1 MNKIFTFL
9 FLIII
14 VISCKKDTTE
24 EPYKLYTNYFD
35 LTPGKFVVYDVE
47 EMYHD
52 VDLIIKHDTIRYQLK
67 TVIGEEYIDNSGRS
81 GRKYMRYQR
90 ADTSLQW
97 EVKDVWVT
105 LLTSNSG
112 ELVEEN
118 QRIVKMVFPVSST
131 KTWNL
136 NAYNSFDEK
145 EASYEN
151 IHQSA
156 IISGLS
162 FDSTVRVNQ
171 TYFKSLIDYQ
181 NQYEVYAT
189 NVGLVGKFYK
199 DLIIDNFDT
208 LEVQKGNE
216 IHYRLVEY
224 GIE

>member
-1 MNKIFTFL
+1 MNKVFSSL
-9 FLIII
+9 FLLII
-14 VISCKKDTTE
+14 VLSCKKDTND
-24 EPYKLYTNYFD
+24 EPYKLFSNYFD
-35 LTPGKFVVYDVE
+35 LTPGKYIVYDVE

-52 VDLIIKHDTIRYQLK
+52 ADLIVKHDTIRYQLK
-67 TVIGEEYIDNSGRS
+67 TVIGDEFIDNSGRT

-90 ADTSLQW
+90 TDTSFQW
-97 EVKDVWVT
+97 EVKDVWVA

-118 QRIVKMVFPVSST
+118 QRIVKMVFPVSSN

-156 IISGLS
+156 IINGLS